1 MMRDKTTNHRD
12 QLAEGDEDEAA
23 SMLMF
28 YDAAEPVF
36 GEEEH
41 VMMNVEI
48 NGR

>member
-36 GEEEH
+36 EEH
-41 VMMNVEI
+41 VMNVEI
-48 NGR
+48 HGR